1 MPELF
6 GYILESADSSID
18 DMDDYGVAES
28 VYNEMDA
35 SMCEFDSYVQEG
47 VGVAIAAS
55 VGGAALIGG
64 LIALL
69 VKCFGKSSPNSAAK
83 AAQAAKEAVQTA
95 ARQGTELPGD
105 SNILMLTTDAIE
117 EEANEVTESLDFVI
131 EGTSQ
136 LLLEAKDT
144 TGTSGGSTRKP
155 TRSEKV
161 RARKE
166 AEKTAKQKAKSRV
179 ASMNDMAQ
187 RYDVM
192 YSKSVLIGKKEAEL
206 KKLQRQMDKGEKEGW
221 LKLTD
226 AQKNELTAMRA
237 QAAKKVTQVSQEF
250 VAAAKPAINKPTWVS
265 RVVDKRQPVT
275 A

>member
-6 GYILESADSSID
+6 GYILESADQSVD
-18 DMDDYGVAES
+18 DIGDFDNDT
-28 VYNEMDA
+28 YNEMDA

-55 VGGAALIGG
+55 VGGAALLGG
-64 LIALL
+64 LIALIA
-69 VKCFGKSSPNSAAK
+69 KCFGKTSPNSAAK
-83 AAQAAKEAVQTA
+83 ATQAAKKAAQTA
-95 ARQGTELPGD
+95 ARQGTEIPED

-117 EEANEVTESLDFVI
+117 EEANAVIESIDSVI
-131 EGTSQ
+131 EGTRQ
-136 LLLEAKDT
+136 LLEAKDNG
-144 TGTSGGSTRKP
+144 GTSGDSTRKP

-166 AEKTAKQKAKSRV
+166 AEKAAKQKAKSRV

-192 YSKSVLIGKKEAEL
+192 YSKSVLIGEKEAEL
-206 KKLQRQMDKGEKEGW
+206 KKLQRQIDKGEKEGW
-221 LKLTD
+221 IKLSD
-226 AQKNELTAMRA
+226 AEKNELTAMRA
-237 QAAKKVTQVSQEF
+237 HAAKKVTQVSQEF
-250 VAAAKPAINKPTWVS
+250 IDATKPAINKPAWVS